1 MEFLEVGY
9 AYLVPILLIVW
20 CFAKGV
26 NRIYIICLIAV
37 FNVSLLFFVVQ
48 LCREY
53 YGLYKLA
60 KAFGFNVTPKG
71 LMLLFSTNIPIF
83 LKNVAVTL
91 LPLLFLF
98 RRLNSNLFL
107 SITMLVLLWWDYFYG
122 LFTHKEVPLIGNNYS
137 SVIFLVLNSFSLYVG
152 LYGLLWLW
160 KKLPICQKIET

>member
-20 CFAKGV
+20 CFTKGI
-26 NRIYIICLIAV
+26 NRIYIKCLIAV
-37 FNVSLLFFVVQ
+37 FNVSLLFFVIQ
-48 LCREY
+48 LYKEY

-71 LMLLFSTNIPIF
+71 LMLLFSTNIPVF

-107 SITMLVLLWWDYFYG
+107 SIIMLILLWLDYFYG
-122 LFTHKEVPLIGNNYS
+122 LFTHKEVPIIGNNYS
-137 SVIFLVLNSFSLYVG
+137 SIGLLILNSFSLYVG

-160 KKLPICQKIET
+160 YKLPICNRD